1 MIDWSLVQC
10 ADEVRL
16 IDLSEAALPAPNARR
31 DQVIADAGGH
41 NLANGRERR
50 KRWRHPRQLGL
61 VFVSWHTAPLIRPT
75 AKGEAVDYPGD
86 GKCQCRDVRARR
98 AFAPVWTE
106 ADC

>member
-16 IDLSEAALPAPNARR
+16 IDLSEAAPPAPIARR

-50 KRWRHPRQLGL
+50 NDG
-61 VFVSWHTAPLIRPT
+61 VIR
-75 AKGEAVDYPGD
+75 DS
-86 GKCQCRDVRARR
+86 
-98 AFAPVWTE
+98 
-106 ADC
+106 